1 MREYGLIKYDFAA
14 ASLVSTVAGQTQS
27 GLPTAYANVEPFAY
41 GGFYAPSEF
50 NGDTITFQSLIAG
63 TAYTKLTKTAA
74 TGWNFFTADELVQI
88 ASSGN
93 LSISTGTATAGAASI
108 YLELK
113 S

>member
-1 MREYGLIKYDFAA
+1 MRAYTLIKYDFASG
-14 ASLVSTVAGQTQS
+14 ASVSTVSGQTAGGTS
-27 GLPTAYANVEPFAY
+27 TAYANVEHFAY
-41 GGFYAPSEF
+41 GGFYVTSEF
-50 NGDTITFQSLIAG
+50 NGDTITFKSNIAG
-63 TAYTKLTKTAA
+63 TDYTKLTKTAA

-93 LSISTGTATAGAASI
+93 LSISTGTQTGGAASI